1 MNKTMKQYK
10 GKVLKAMMMLLAV
23 SFALAGTSTLSSCSS
38 DDDPFFTVSEDDNPR
53 ILNTNLADQKL
64 NRKTKLNLEI
74 KVTPV
79 HYTTVTWL
87 LDGTQIYEGT
97 TIDQTLP
104 LGNHELKIV
113 ATTTKGKSTSRTLNV
128 TVIPAAD
135 DPALGTNAIE
145 LWVAPGAETTIHKCK
160 NLGTVTKVM
169 VGGKEVAFEVLEEG
183 TALKLTAPADLEN
196 GDYAIT
202 LVDGDGVEFPGG
214 TIKVTTEPRLRP
226 ALGTNAIELWVAPGA
241 ETTIHNCKNLGTVTK
256 VMVGG
261 KEVAFEVLEEGTALK
276 LTAPTGLENG
286 DYDITLVDGAGNQFP
301 CGKIKVT
308 TEPRPSMETTLWE
321 GEFAVTWGTP
331 FEALKETFLSK
342 VKAGTILR
350 VYVDGK
356 GQGTATTASWNNILT
371 GKGGDI
377 ERGDIMVDG
386 PAKWEFVLTDL
397 SIQLLKE
404 QWGLILVGNG
414 YTVKKVTIE

>member
-23 SFALAGTSTLSSCSS
+23 GFALAGTSTLSSCSS
-38 DDDPFFTVSEDDNPR
+38 DDEPYFTVSEDDNPR
-53 ILNTNLADQKL
+53 ILNTDLADSKID
-64 NRKTKLNLEI
+64 RKTNYKLEI

-87 LDGTQIYEGT
+87 LDGKQIYEGT

-104 LGNHELKIV
+104 VGTHELKIV

-128 TVIPAAD
+128 TVTPAAD
-135 DPALGTNAIE
+135 DPALGTNASE

-169 VGGKEVAFEVLEEG
+169 VGGKEVAF
-183 TALKLTAPADLEN
+183 K
-196 GDYAIT
+196 
-202 LVDGDGVEFPGG
+202 
-214 TIKVTTEPRLRP
+214 
-226 ALGTNAIELWVAPGA
+226 
-241 ETTIHNCKNLGTVTK
+241 
-256 VMVGG
+256 
-261 KEVAFEVLEEGTALK
+261 VLEEGTALK

-286 DYDITLVDGAGNQFP
+286 DYDITLVDGEGNQFS
-301 CGKIKVT
+301 GGIIKVT

-331 FEALKETFLSK
+331 FDALKDTFLSK

-356 GQGTATTASWNNILT
+356 GQGTAATSWWNNILT
-371 GKGGDI
+371 GKGDP
-377 ERGDIMVDG
+377 ERGDITVDG
-386 PAKWEFVLTDL
+386 PATWKFELTDL
-397 SIQLLKE
+397 SIQLLTE
-404 QWGLILVGNG
+404 QNGLFLVGDG

>member
-23 SFALAGTSTLSSCSS
+23 GFALAGISTLSSCSS
-38 DDDPFFTVSEDDNPR
+38 DDEPYFTVSEDDDPR
-53 ILNTNLADQKL
+53 ILNTDLADSKID
-64 NRKTKLNLEI
+64 RKTNYKLEI

-87 LDGTQIYEGT
+87 LDGTKIAEGT
-97 TIDQTLP
+97 TIDQLLP
-104 LGNHELKIV
+104 IGNHELKIV
-113 ATTTKGKSTSRTLNV
+113 ATTTKGKTTSRTLNV
-128 TVIPAAD
+128 TVTPAAD
-135 DPALGTNAIE
+135 DPVLGTNANE
-145 LWVAPGAETTIHKCK
+145 LWVAPGETTTIRNCK
-160 NLGTVTKVM
+160 NLVDHVQKVLID
-169 VGGKEVAFEVLEEG
+169 GKEAAFEVLDEG
-183 TALKLTAPADLEN
+183 KALKVTAPS
-196 GDYAIT
+196 
-202 LVDGDGVEFPGG
+202 
-214 TIKVTTEPRLRP
+214 
-226 ALGTNAIELWVAPGA
+226 
-241 ETTIHNCKNLGTVTK
+241 
-256 VMVGG
+256 
-261 KEVAFEVLEEGTALK
+261 
-276 LTAPTGLENG
+276 GLANG
-286 DYDITLVDGAGNQFP
+286 DYDITLVDGSGVEFP

-371 GKGGDI
+371 GKGDP

-386 PAKWEFVLTDL
+386 PATWEFKLTDL

-404 QWGLILVGNG
+404 QWGLLLVGDG

>member
-23 SFALAGTSTLSSCSS
+23 GFALAGTSTLSSCSS
-38 DDDPFFTVSEDDNPR
+38 DDEPYFTVSEDDDPR
-53 ILNTNLADQKL
+53 ILNTDLADSKID
-64 NRKTKLNLEI
+64 RKTNYKLEI

-104 LGNHELKIV
+104 VGNHELKIV
-113 ATTTKGKSTSRTLNV
+113 ATTTKGKSTSRTLKV
-128 TVIPAAD
+128 TVTPAAD
-135 DPALGTNAIE
+135 DPALGTNASE

-160 NLGTVTKVM
+160 NLVIVAKVM
-169 VGGKEVAFEVLEEG
+169 VGGK
-183 TALKLTAPADLEN
+183 D
-196 GDYAIT
+196 
-202 LVDGDGVEFPGG
+202 
-214 TIKVTTEPRLRP
+214 
-226 ALGTNAIELWVAPGA
+226 
-241 ETTIHNCKNLGTVTK
+241 
-256 VMVGG
+256 
-261 KEVAFEVLEEGTALK
+261 VAFEVLEEGTALK

-286 DYDITLVDGAGNQFP
+286 DYDITLVDGEGNQFP
-301 CGKIKVT
+301 GGTIKVT

-331 FEALKETFLSK
+331 FDALKDTFLSK

-356 GQGTATTASWNNILT
+356 GKGTAATSWWNNILT
-371 GKGGDI
+371 GKGDP
-377 ERGDIMVDG
+377 ERGDIPVDG
-386 PAKWEFVLTDL
+386 PATWKFELTDL
-397 SIQLLKE
+397 SIQLLTE
-404 QWGLILVGNG
+404 QQGLFIVGDG

>member
-23 SFALAGTSTLSSCSS
+23 GFALTGTSTLSSCSS
-38 DDDPFFTVSEDDNPR
+38 DDDPYFTVSEDDDPR
-53 ILNTNLADQKL
+53 ILNTDLADSKID
-64 NRKTKLNLEI
+64 RKTNYKLEI

-104 LGNHELKIV
+104 VGNHELKIV

-128 TVIPAAD
+128 TVTPAAD
-135 DPALGTNAIE
+135 DPALGTNAS
-145 LWVAPGAETTIHKCK
+145 
-160 NLGTVTKVM
+160 
-169 VGGKEVAFEVLEEG
+169 
-183 TALKLTAPADLEN
+183 
-196 GDYAIT
+196 
-202 LVDGDGVEFPGG
+202 
-214 TIKVTTEPRLRP
+214 
-226 ALGTNAIELWVAPGA
+226 ELWVAPGA

-276 LTAPTGLENG
+276 LTTPTGLENG
-286 DYDITLVDGAGNQFP
+286 DYDITLVDGEGVQFP
-301 CGKIKVT
+301 CGTIKVT

-321 GEFAVTWGTP
+321 GEFAVTWDTP
-331 FEALKETFLSK
+331 FKDLKDTFLSK

-350 VYVDGK
+350 VYVDGN
-356 GQGTATTASWNNILT
+356 GQGTAVTSWWNNILT
-371 GKGGDI
+371 GKGDP
-377 ERGDIMVDG
+377 ERGDIMVNG
-386 PAKWEFVLTDL
+386 PATWKFELTDL
-397 SIQLLKE
+397 SIQLLTE
-404 QWGLILVGNG
+404 QNGLFIVGDG

>member
-23 SFALAGTSTLSSCSS
+23 GFALAGTSTLSSCSS
-38 DDDPFFTVSEDDNPR
+38 DDEPYFTVSEDDDPR
-53 ILNTNLADQKL
+53 ILNTDLADSKID
-64 NRKTKLNLEI
+64 RKTNYKLEI

-104 LGNHELKIV
+104 VGNHELKIV
-113 ATTTKGKSTSRTLNV
+113 ATTTKGKSTSRTLKV
-128 TVIPAAD
+128 TVTPAAD
-135 DPALGTNAIE
+135 DPAVGTNAS
-145 LWVAPGAETTIHKCK
+145 
-160 NLGTVTKVM
+160 
-169 VGGKEVAFEVLEEG
+169 
-183 TALKLTAPADLEN
+183 
-196 GDYAIT
+196 
-202 LVDGDGVEFPGG
+202 
-214 TIKVTTEPRLRP
+214 
-226 ALGTNAIELWVAPGA
+226 ELWVAPGA

-286 DYDITLVDGAGNQFP
+286 DYDISLVDGEGVQFP
-301 CGKIKVT
+301 GGTIKVT

-350 VYVDGK
+350 VYVDGN

-371 GKGGDI
+371 GKGDP
-377 ERGDIMVDG
+377 ERGDIMVTG
-386 PAKWEFVLTDL
+386 PATWEFKLTDL

-404 QWGLILVGNG
+404 QWGLILVGDG

>member
-10 GKVLKAMMMLLAV
+10 GKVLKAMMMLLAM

-53 ILNTNLADQKL
+53 ILNTDLADSKID
-64 NRKTKLNLEI
+64 RKTNYKLEI
-74 KVTPV
+74 RVTPV

-113 ATTTKGKSTSRTLNV
+113 ATTTKGKSTSRTLKV

-183 TALKLTAPADLEN
+183 TALKLTAP
-196 GDYAIT
+196 
-202 LVDGDGVEFPGG
+202 
-214 TIKVTTEPRLRP
+214 
-226 ALGTNAIELWVAPGA
+226 
-241 ETTIHNCKNLGTVTK
+241 
-256 VMVGG
+256 
-261 KEVAFEVLEEGTALK
+261 
-276 LTAPTGLENG
+276 TGLENG
-286 DYDITLVDGAGNQFP
+286 DYDITLVDGEGVQFP
-301 CGKIKVT
+301 GGTIKVT
-308 TEPRPSMETTLWE
+308 TEPRPSEPRPSMETTLWE
-321 GEFAVTWGTP
+321 GEFSVTWGTP

-350 VYVDGK
+350 VYVDGN

-371 GKGGDI
+371 GKGDP
-377 ERGDIMVDG
+377 ERGDIMVTG
-386 PAKWEFVLTDL
+386 PATWEFKLTDL

-404 QWGLILVGNG
+404 QWGLILVGDG

>member
-1 MNKTMKQYK
+1 MMNKTMKQYK

-23 SFALAGTSTLSSCSS
+23 GFALAGTSTLSSCSS
-38 DDDPFFTVSEDDNPR
+38 DDEPYFTVSEDDDPR
-53 ILNTNLADQKL
+53 ILNTDLADSKID
-64 NRKTKLNLEI
+64 RKTNYKMEI

-87 LDGTQIYEGT
+87 LDGNQIYEGT

-113 ATTTKGKSTSRTLNV
+113 ATTTKGKTTSRTLKV
-128 TVIPAAD
+128 TVTPAAD
-135 DPALGTNAIE
+135 DPALGTNASE
-145 LWVAPGAETTIHKCK
+145 LWVAPGAETTIHK
-160 NLGTVTKVM
+160 
-169 VGGKEVAFEVLEEG
+169 
-183 TALKLTAPADLEN
+183 
-196 GDYAIT
+196 
-202 LVDGDGVEFPGG
+202 
-214 TIKVTTEPRLRP
+214 
-226 ALGTNAIELWVAPGA
+226 
-241 ETTIHNCKNLGTVTK
+241 CKNLGTVTK

-286 DYDITLVDGAGNQFP
+286 DYDITLVDGEGNQFP
-301 CGKIKVT
+301 CGTIKVT
-308 TEPRPSMETTLWE
+308 TEPRPSEPRPSMETTLWE

-371 GKGGDI
+371 GKGDP

-386 PAKWEFVLTDL
+386 PATWEFKLTDL

-404 QWGLILVGNG
+404 QWGLILVGDG

>member
-23 SFALAGTSTLSSCSS
+23 GFALAGTSTLSSCSS
-38 DDDPFFTVSEDDNPR
+38 DDDPYFTVSEDDAPR
-53 ILNTNLADQKL
+53 ILNTDLADSKID
-64 NRKTKLNLEI
+64 RKTNYKLEI

-113 ATTTKGKSTSRTLNV
+113 ATTTKGKSTSRTLKV
-128 TVIPAAD
+128 TVTPAAD

-169 VGGKEVAFEVLEEG
+169 VGGKEVAF
-183 TALKLTAPADLEN
+183 K
-196 GDYAIT
+196 
-202 LVDGDGVEFPGG
+202 
-214 TIKVTTEPRLRP
+214 
-226 ALGTNAIELWVAPGA
+226 
-241 ETTIHNCKNLGTVTK
+241 
-256 VMVGG
+256 
-261 KEVAFEVLEEGTALK
+261 VLEEGTALK

-286 DYDITLVDGAGNQFP
+286 DYDITLVDGEGVQFP
-301 CGKIKVT
+301 CGTIKVT

-331 FEALKETFLSK
+331 FEALKDTFLSK
-342 VKAGTILR
+342 VKVGTILR
-350 VYVDGK
+350 VYVDGN

-377 ERGDIMVDG
+377 ERGDIMVIG
-386 PAKWEFVLTDL
+386 PATWEFKLTAL

-404 QWGLILVGNG
+404 QWGLLLVGNG

>member
-23 SFALAGTSTLSSCSS
+23 SFALTGTSTLSSCSS
-38 DDDPFFTVSEDDNPR
+38 DDDPYFTVSEDDDPR
-53 ILNTNLADQKL
+53 ILNTDLADSKID
-64 NRKTKLNLEI
+64 RKTNYKLEI
-74 KVTPV
+74 RVTPV

-128 TVIPAAD
+128 TVTPAAD

-183 TALKLTAPADLEN
+183 TALKLTAP
-196 GDYAIT
+196 
-202 LVDGDGVEFPGG
+202 
-214 TIKVTTEPRLRP
+214 
-226 ALGTNAIELWVAPGA
+226 
-241 ETTIHNCKNLGTVTK
+241 
-256 VMVGG
+256 
-261 KEVAFEVLEEGTALK
+261 
-276 LTAPTGLENG
+276 TGLENG
-286 DYDITLVDGAGNQFP
+286 DYDITLVDGEGNQFP
-301 CGKIKVT
+301 CGTIKVT

-371 GKGGDI
+371 GKGDP

-386 PAKWEFVLTDL
+386 PAKWEFKLTDL

-404 QWGLILVGNG
+404 QWGLILVGDG

>member
-38 DDDPFFTVSEDDNPR
+38 DDEPYFTVSEDDDPR
-53 ILNTNLADQKL
+53 ILNTDLADSKID
-64 NRKTKLNLEI
+64 RKTNYKMEI

-87 LDGTQIYEGT
+87 LDGNQIAEGN
-97 TIDQTLP
+97 TIDQPLP

-113 ATTTKGKSTSRTLNV
+113 ATTTKGKTTSRTLKV

-135 DPALGTNAIE
+135 DPALGTNASE

-160 NLGTVTKVM
+160 NLGTVDKVM

-183 TALKLTAPADLEN
+183 K
-196 GDYAIT
+196 
-202 LVDGDGVEFPGG
+202 
-214 TIKVTTEPRLRP
+214 
-226 ALGTNAIELWVAPGA
+226 
-241 ETTIHNCKNLGTVTK
+241 
-256 VMVGG
+256 
-261 KEVAFEVLEEGTALK
+261 ALK

-286 DYDITLVDGAGNQFP
+286 DYDITLVDGSGVQFP
-301 CGKIKVT
+301 CGTIKVT
-308 TEPRPSMETTLWE
+308 TEARPSMENTIWE

-331 FEALKETFLSK
+331 FDALRETFLSK

-356 GQGTATTASWNNILT
+356 GQGTAATNWWNNILT

-377 ERGDIMVDG
+377 ERGDFMVDG
-386 PAKWEFVLTDL
+386 PATWKFELTDL
-397 SIQLLKE
+397 SIKLLTE
-404 QWGLILVGNG
+404 QDGFLLVGNG
-414 YTVKKVTIE
+414 YTIKKITIE

>member
-23 SFALAGTSTLSSCSS
+23 GFALAGTSTLSSCSS
-38 DDDPFFTVSEDDNPR
+38 DDEPYFTVSEDDDPR
-53 ILNTNLADQKL
+53 ILNTDLADSKID
-64 NRKTKLNLEI
+64 RKTNYKLEI

-104 LGNHELKIV
+104 VGNHELKIV

-128 TVIPAAD
+128 TVTPAAD
-135 DPALGTNAIE
+135 DPAVGTNASE
-145 LWVAPGAETTIHKCK
+145 LWVAPGAETTIHK
-160 NLGTVTKVM
+160 
-169 VGGKEVAFEVLEEG
+169 
-183 TALKLTAPADLEN
+183 
-196 GDYAIT
+196 
-202 LVDGDGVEFPGG
+202 
-214 TIKVTTEPRLRP
+214 
-226 ALGTNAIELWVAPGA
+226 
-241 ETTIHNCKNLGTVTK
+241 CKNLGTVTK

-286 DYDITLVDGAGNQFP
+286 DYDITLVDGEGVQFP
-301 CGKIKVT
+301 GGTIKVT

-350 VYVDGK
+350 VYVDGN

-371 GKGGDI
+371 GKGDP
-377 ERGDIMVDG
+377 ERGDIMVTG
-386 PAKWEFVLTDL
+386 PATWEFKLTDL

-404 QWGLILVGNG
+404 QWGLILVGDG

>member
-1 MNKTMKQYK
+1 MKKIMNQYK
-10 GKVLKAMMMLLAV
+10 GNVLKAMMMLFAM
-23 SFALAGTSTLSSCSS
+23 SFAFAGTATLSSCSS

-53 ILNTNLADQKL
+53 ILNTDLADQKL
-64 NRKTKLNLEI
+64 DRKTKLNLEI

-104 LGNHELKIV
+104 IGNHELKIV

-128 TVIPAAD
+128 TVTPAAD
-135 DPALGTNAIE
+135 DPALGTNA
-145 LWVAPGAETTIHKCK
+145 L
-160 NLGTVTKVM
+160 
-169 VGGKEVAFEVLEEG
+169 
-183 TALKLTAPADLEN
+183 
-196 GDYAIT
+196 
-202 LVDGDGVEFPGG
+202 
-214 TIKVTTEPRLRP
+214 
-226 ALGTNAIELWVAPGA
+226 ELWVAPGA
-241 ETTIHNCKNLGTVTK
+241 ETTIHNCKNLGTVAK

-286 DYDITLVDGAGNQFP
+286 DYDITLVDGEGVQFP
-301 CGKIKVT
+301 GGTIKVT
-308 TEPRPSMETTLWE
+308 TEARPSMENTLWE
-321 GEFAVTWGTP
+321 GEFSVTWGTP
-331 FEALKETFLSK
+331 FDALKDTFLSK

-356 GQGTATTASWNNILT
+356 GQGTATTNWWNNILT
-371 GKGGDI
+371 GKGDP
-377 ERGDIMVDG
+377 ERGDFMVDG
-386 PAKWEFVLTDL
+386 PAKWEFELTDL
-397 SIQLLKE
+397 SIQLLTE
-404 QWGLILVGNG
+404 QNGFLLVGDG

>member
-1 MNKTMKQYK
+1 MKKIMNQYK
-10 GKVLKAMMMLLAV
+10 GNVLKAMMMLFAM
-23 SFALAGTSTLSSCSS
+23 SFALAGTATLSSCSS

-53 ILNTNLADQKL
+53 ILNTDLADQKL
-64 NRKTKLNLEI
+64 DRKTKLNLEI

-104 LGNHELKIV
+104 IGNHELKIV

-128 TVIPAAD
+128 TVTPAAD
-135 DPALGTNAIE
+135 DPALGTNALE

-160 NLGTVTKVM
+160 NLGTV
-169 VGGKEVAFEVLEEG
+169 A
-183 TALKLTAPADLEN
+183 
-196 GDYAIT
+196 
-202 LVDGDGVEFPGG
+202 
-214 TIKVTTEPRLRP
+214 
-226 ALGTNAIELWVAPGA
+226 
-241 ETTIHNCKNLGTVTK
+241 K

-286 DYDITLVDGAGNQFP
+286 NYDITLVDGEGNQFS
-301 CGKIKVT
+301 GGIIKVT

-321 GEFAVTWGTP
+321 GEFAVTWDTP
-331 FEALKETFLSK
+331 FKDLKDTFLSK

-356 GQGTATTASWNNILT
+356 GQGTAATSWWNNILT
-371 GKGGDI
+371 GKGDP

-386 PAKWEFVLTDL
+386 PATWKFELTDL
-397 SIQLLKE
+397 SIQLLTE
-404 QWGLILVGNG
+404 QQGLFIVGDG